1 MGSEMCIRDSWC
13 RGIRLSRRRFFL
25 RRDHLLIR
33 VRKLVVWEGPYLA
46 LRLLVCCRI
55 SRRKLI
61 HPRYPLTG
69 RSVRSGRYMNLV
81 FVLVFT
87 EPWRNQMLIQLLT
100 LRPLNSW
107 HIRIATG
114 CIEDAAIVRNVPV
127 SHILV
132 QPIQP
137 MSQSVR

>member
-1 MGSEMCIRDSWC
+1 
-13 RGIRLSRRRFFL
+13 
-25 RRDHLLIR
+25 
-33 VRKLVVWEGPYLA
+33 
-46 LRLLVCCRI
+46 
-55 SRRKLI
+55 
-61 HPRYPLTG
+61 
-69 RSVRSGRYMNLV
+69 
-81 FVLVFT
+81 
-87 EPWRNQMLIQLLT
+87 MLIQILT